1 MKRAILILSIL
12 AIVLFIGGIVLVGGS
27 AANGCTTTATGQA
40 SCTSGAAAG
49 AGIGVLLYVVG
60 AIATFV
66 AWILGIIKT
75 ATVRRWGWLVLVLLL
90 SPLGSLIYGAA
101 GPDQPAA

>member
-1 MKRAILILSIL
+1 MKRATLILSIL
-12 AIVLFIGGIVLVGGS
+12 ALALIIAGVALVAS
-27 AANGCTTTATGQA
+27 AASGCTTTAAGQA
-40 SCTSGAAAG
+40 SCTSSATGSASL
-49 AGIGVLLYVVG
+49 GVLLYVVG
-60 AIATFV
+60 GLATAV

-75 ATVRRWGWLVLVLLL
+75 ATIKRWGWFVLVLLL

>member
-1 MKRAILILSIL
+1 MKRATLILSIV
-12 AIVLFIGGIVLVGGS
+12 AILLFIVGVVLAGS
-27 AANGCTTTATGQA
+27 AAA
-40 SCTSGAAAG
+40 SCTTAADQAGCSASAAG
-49 AGIGVLLYVVG
+49 GLGIGALLYGLG
-60 AIATFV
+60 ALCSAV

-75 ATVRRWGWLVLVLLL
+75 ATLKRWGWFVLVLLL

>member
-1 MKRAILILSIL
+1 MKRATLILSIL
-12 AIVLFIGGIVLVGGS
+12 AIVLIIAGTALVVS
-27 AANGCTTTATGQA
+27 AASGCTAATATAPA
-40 SCTSGAAAG
+40 SCSSGAAGNAALG
-49 AGIGVLLYVVG
+49 GILNLVG
-60 AIATFV
+60 YIATFV

-75 ATVRRWGWLVLVLLL
+75 ATLKRWGWMVLVLLL